1 MIFDEVLL
9 DDLDEELD
17 GLPNPSPPQSHQNG
31 DSSVGGYKISPS
43 LSTLC
48 DTYP

>member
-17 GLPNPSPPQSHQNG
+17 SPPAGLTEGTNP
-31 DSSVGGYKISPS
+31 VIIYEWKP
-43 LSTLC
+43 
-48 DTYP
+48 